1 MHRENN
7 LKFGKTLTP
16 VAGSRKERKGMRGVQ
31 WTRHT
36 PRTEPRIV
44 WALGAK
50 GPGSFVGTPW
60 TGPGM
65 LEGSGP
71 EGPRTISSTRRL
83 GPELNEGSGPEMLSN
98 YVAPGIWQ
106 RFVWRL
112 WVRKAWT
119 NVYPHFGLPQGFSGG
134 SGSEGPRR
142 FCSDTLDWAKN
153 RLEAPG
159 PKGPHIL

>member
-1 MHRENN
+1 MHREDNF
-7 LKFGKTLTP
+7 KFGKTLTP
-16 VAGSRKERKGMRGVQ
+16 VAGSRKKRKGMRGVQ

-65 LEGSGP
+65 LEVSWP

-119 NVYPHFGLPQGFSGG
+119 NIYPHFGLPQGFSGG

-153 RLEAPG
+153 CLEAPG
-159 PKGPHIL
+159 TKGPHIL